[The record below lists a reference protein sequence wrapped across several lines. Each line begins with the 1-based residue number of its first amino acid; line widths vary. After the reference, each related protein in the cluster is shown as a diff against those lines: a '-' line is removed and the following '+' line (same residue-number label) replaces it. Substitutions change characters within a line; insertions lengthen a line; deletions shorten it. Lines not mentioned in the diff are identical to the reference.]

1 MGFRVDGADGK
12 EEADSAAP
20 AERGVFRAER
30 RRASSLLGSL
40 ASSSVVLEFEVGG
53 GGDLVRDAFLSLRRS
68 LAVLRLAIVVA
79 FAAAAF
85 QIVVETY
92 EK

>member
-1 MGFRVDGADGK
+1 M
-12 EEADSAAP
+12 
-20 AERGVFRAER
+20 FRAER

-85 QIVVETY
+85 QIVVATY